1 MREDELDITVRIAVR
16 SEVTDGTPASADRI
30 DPPEPP
36 AVDIQ
41 TVCWL
46 QWPEVSILK
55 FLTQDHI
62 DKIIDH
68 VLTERELGR

>member
-1 MREDELDITVRIAVR
+1 MREDELDITIRVVVR
-16 SEVTDGTPASADRI
+16 SEVDAGVPASADGI
-30 DPPEPP
+30 DPPTAPH
-36 AVDIQ
+36 VDILD
-41 TVCWL
+41 VCWI
-46 QWPEVSILK
+46 QWPEVNIDE